1 MLWCPDAACPSGSAP
16 GHLPSSGLASSVG
29 LEASAVSD
37 ACRMTRAGVRAL
49 TTIDLH
55 LSPGMGPATITAAAL
70 QERLGV
76 RKDIGPPLQTGQAVL
91 ADRGPS

>member
-1 MLWCPDAACPSGSAP
+1 MLWCPTPPVRRDP
-16 GHLPSSGLASSVG
+16 HLATSHQVG
-29 LEASAVSD
+29 WHPPFLETSAVSD